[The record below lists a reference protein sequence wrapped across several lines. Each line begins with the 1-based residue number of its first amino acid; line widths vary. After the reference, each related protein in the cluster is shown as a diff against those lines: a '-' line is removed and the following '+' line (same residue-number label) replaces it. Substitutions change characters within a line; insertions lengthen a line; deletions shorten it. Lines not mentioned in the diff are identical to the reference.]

1 MPRMVIH
8 DNCKTQNNQTNEQTI
23 TPKSYS
29 VKFHNQFLPKLSH
42 CDPKGAI
49 STFSKECDPKFWFF
63 SSRSV
68 ILLWRYFNSV
78 SRHSSLDNGN
88 SFALKYT
95 AESEFRRFL
104 STLSIVAP
112 PKISRIKINNGNFKT
127 YIISTINLTSNERT
141 INKQKEQI
149 KTLVKLLK
157 NGASIL
163 FRTCKIKGD
172 KVDNLFGEQPQ
183 IH

>member
-8 DNCKTQNNQTNEQTI
+8 DNCKTQNDQTNEQTI

-29 VKFHNQFLPKLSH
+29 VKFHNQFLPKLSS

-49 STFSKECDPKFWFF
+49 FTFPKECNPKFWMF

-88 SFALKYT
+88 FFALKYT
-95 AESEFRRFL
+95 AESEFRRLL
-104 STLSIVAP
+104 STLLIVTP
-112 PKISRIKINNGNFKT
+112 PKSSRIKINNGNFKT
-127 YIISTINLTSNERT
+127 YIISKINLTSNGRT
-141 INKQKEQI
+141 INKQ
-149 KTLVKLLK
+149 
-157 NGASIL
+157 
-163 FRTCKIKGD
+163 
-172 KVDNLFGEQPQ
+172 
-183 IH
+183 

>member
-8 DNCKTQNNQTNEQTI
+8 DNGKTQNNQINEQT
-23 TPKSYS
+23 TTLMSYS
-29 VKFHNQFLPKLSH
+29 VAFHNQFLPKFSS

-49 STFSKECDPKFWFF
+49 STFSKECDPKVWFF

-78 SRHSSLDNGN
+78 SRHSSLDSGN

-95 AESEFRRFL
+95 AESEFRRLL

-112 PKISRIKINNGNFKT
+112 PKSSRIKINNGNYKT
-127 YIISTINLTSNERT
+127 YIISKVI
-141 INKQKEQI
+141 
-149 KTLVKLLK
+149 
-157 NGASIL
+157 
-163 FRTCKIKGD
+163 FYFKGTHY
-172 KVDNLFGEQPQ
+172 K
-183 IH
+183 

>member
-8 DNCKTQNNQTNEQTI
+8 DNGKTQNNQTNEQTT

-29 VKFHNQFLPKLSH
+29 FEFHNQFLPKLSS

-49 STFSKECDPKFWFF
+49 STFPKECDPKFWFF

-68 ILLWRYFNSV
+68 ILLWRYFSSS

-95 AESEFRRFL
+95 AESEFRRLL

-112 PKISRIKINNGNFKT
+112 PKSRRIKINHGNFKL
-127 YIISTINLTSNERT
+127 I
-141 INKQKEQI
+141 
-149 KTLVKLLK
+149 LLP
-157 NGASIL
+157 
-163 FRTCKIKGD
+163 R
-172 KVDNLFGEQPQ
+172 
-183 IH
+183 

>member
-8 DNCKTQNNQTNEQTI
+8 DNGNTQNNQTNKQT
-23 TPKSYS
+23 TTLRSYS
-29 VKFHNQFLPKLSH
+29 AEFHNQLLPKFSS
-42 CDPKGAI
+42 CDPEDAI
-49 STFSKECDPKFWFF
+49 STFPKECDPKFWSF
-63 SSRSV
+63 SSSSV

-88 SFALKYT
+88 FFALKYT
-95 AESEFRRFL
+95 AESEFRRLL
-104 STLSIVAP
+104 STLLIVTP
-112 PKISRIKINNGNFKT
+112 PKSSRIKINNGNFKS
-127 YIISTINLTSNERT
+127 YIISKINLTSNGRT

-149 KTLVKLLK
+149 KTLVKLLE

-163 FRTCKIKGD
+163 FRTCKIKGG

>member
-1 MPRMVIH
+1 MTMKKNTKQPDKRTNNH
-8 DNCKTQNNQTNEQTI
+8 TQGYRVE
-23 TPKSYS
+23 
-29 VKFHNQFLPKLSH
+29 FHNQFLPKLSS

-49 STFSKECDPKFWFF
+49 STFPKECDPKFWFF

-95 AESEFRRFL
+95 AESEFRRLL
-104 STLSIVAP
+104 STLLIVTP
-112 PKISRIKINNGNFKT
+112 PKSSRIKINNGNFKT
-127 YIISTINLTSNERT
+127 YIISKINLTSNGRT

-163 FRTCKIKGD
+163 FRTCKIKGG